1 MVEVELTEPDYLQ
14 LEKWFGLLFGGRSKQ
29 VKSNIEPD
37 GLDKI
42 LFQKLSVMHLA
53 LMEEQMAE
61 MELNKEDDDK

>member
-1 MVEVELTEPDYLQ
+1 MVEVELTETDYLQ
-14 LEKWFGLLFGGRSKQ
+14 LEKWFGLLFGGRSKE

-37 GLDKI
+37 GSDKI

-61 MELNKEDDDK
+61 MEMSREEDK